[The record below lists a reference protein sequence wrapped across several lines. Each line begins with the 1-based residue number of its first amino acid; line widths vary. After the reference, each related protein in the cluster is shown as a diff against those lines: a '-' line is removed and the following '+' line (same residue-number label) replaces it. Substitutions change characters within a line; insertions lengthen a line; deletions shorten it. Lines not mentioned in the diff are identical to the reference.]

1 MRALFL
7 ILLTLFLV
15 TVGWF
20 LADGDTLEGLGG
32 PGPTSLPED
41 SGGGELQGPIS
52 PALDQRNLAL
62 VPEDHP
68 AVRESVGTGEVQVS
82 PEVTPEDEAP
92 TLIYGRVIDQQGN
105 PLEEVHVRL
114 VALGRNAPGGSGDF
128 FLNSRSGWRLAQG
141 PLVEGVSNR
150 SGDFIFK
157 VSGSTSG
164 LSIECGRRLLRDP
177 LRVPVDMNLSEQIIA
192 LPGPPQDAGQ
202 IRVMLFDLKDQPLR
216 IKRIESRLIRP
227 AEAASDFSP
236 VNFMLEHNDARS
248 MYGGNER
255 TLVELAPG
263 EWHIWVWPRGGGM
276 TSGVVKLA
284 PKEKL
289 DWVVRWPRRAFTGIE
304 NYPILATP
312 DKTNGM
318 ATRVIKGQ
326 KPRALGEHGFNAY
339 LRHTFHFPAGEL
351 SSAFLLL
358 DLEAESGGA
367 DNDSINL
374 EYHEELGVVRWGWSS
389 QIAKLP
395 GATLPWRNHA
405 RGHLE
410 LDLSQLPLSNGAHR
424 SLLDS
429 MADGKLDIW
438 IQDDTFVQGMCLTV
452 VHK

>member
-15 TVGWF
+15 AVGWF
-20 LADGDTLEGLGG
+20 LAGGDTFEGLGG

-52 PALDQRNLAL
+52 PFLDQRDLAL
-62 VPEDHP
+62 VREDHP
-68 AVRESVGTGEVQVS
+68 AVRESVGTREVKVS

-128 FLNSRSGWRLAQG
+128 FPNFRSGWRLAQG

-157 VSGSTSG
+157 VSGSTKG

-177 LRVPVDMNLSEQIIA
+177 LRVPVDMNLGEQTIV

-202 IRVMLFDLKDQPLR
+202 IRVMLFDLKDEPVR
-216 IKRIESRLIRP
+216 IMRIESRLIRP

-284 PKEKL
+284 PKENL
-289 DWVVRWPRRAFTGIE
+289 DWVVRWPRRPLTRLE
-304 NYPILATP
+304 NIPDFATP
-312 DKTNGM
+312 DETNGM

-326 KPRALGEHGFNAY
+326 KPRALGEHVVNAY
-339 LRHTFHFPAGEL
+339 LRHTFRFRPGEL
-351 SSAFLLL
+351 SSAYLLL

-410 LDLSQLPLSNGAHR
+410 LDLSQLPLKNGAHL

-429 MADGKLDIW
+429 MVDGKLDIW
-438 IQDDTFVQGMCLTV
+438 IQDDTFVQSMRLTV
-452 VHK
+452 VYK

>member
-7 ILLTLFLV
+7 ILLILSLVAAGLFLA
-15 TVGWF
+15 G
-20 LADGDTLEGLGG
+20 GDTFEGLEG
-32 PGPTSLPED
+32 PGSTSLPED
-41 SGGGELQGPIS
+41 SATGELQGPVVLLLEQRD
-52 PALDQRNLAL
+52 LDL
-62 VPEDHP
+62 VPEDLHV
-68 AVRESVGTGEVQVS
+68 VRESVVTREVQVS
-82 PEVTPEDEAP
+82 PEVTPEEEAA

-114 VALGRNAPGGSGDF
+114 VALGRNGPGGSGDF
-128 FLNSRSGWRLAQG
+128 FLGSGSGWRIAQG

-177 LRVPVDMNLSEQIIA
+177 LRVPVDMNLVEQIIV

-202 IRVMLFDLKDQPLR
+202 IRVMLFDLKDEPLR
-216 IKRIESRLIRP
+216 IERVESRMLRTPVIDP
-227 AEAASDFSP
+227 VSPP

-248 MYGGNER
+248 LYGGNER
-255 TLVELAPG
+255 TLVGLAPG
-263 EWHIWVWPRGGGM
+263 EWHIWIWPEGGGV
-276 TSGVVKLA
+276 TSGVVTLA
-284 PKEKL
+284 PEENL
-289 DWVVRWPRRAFTGIE
+289 DWVVRWPRRPHIRLESFPYIAM
-304 NYPILATP
+304 P
-312 DKTNGM
+312 DETNGM

-326 KPRALGEHGFNAY
+326 KPRALGEHVSNAY
-339 LRHTFHFPAGEL
+339 LRHTFSFRPGEL
-351 SSAFLLL
+351 SSAYLLL

-367 DNDSINL
+367 DNDTINL
-374 EYHEELGVVRWGWSS
+374 EYHEELGVVRWGWGS

-405 RGHLE
+405 RGYLE
-410 LDLSQLPLSNGAHR
+410 LDLSQLPLNNGAHR

-429 MADGKLDIW
+429 MVDGKLDIW
-438 IQDDTFVQGMCLTV
+438 IQDDTFVQSMRLTV